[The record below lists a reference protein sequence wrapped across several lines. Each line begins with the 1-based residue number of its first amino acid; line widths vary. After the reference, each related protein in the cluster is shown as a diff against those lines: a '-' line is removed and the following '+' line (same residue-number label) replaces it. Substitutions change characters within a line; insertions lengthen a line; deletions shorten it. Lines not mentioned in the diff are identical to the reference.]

1 GSDLVRLYQMMLGRG
16 VRGTVRVVSEE
27 SVEAMTKVQTGDIRS
42 GPVGTG
48 FGWAVVRTPRGE
60 NESLSPGSY
69 GHGGALHTNAWIDPH
84 KDLFTILLIQRQGL
98 SNSDAAAMRG
108 ELQSLAAGWDR

>member
-1 GSDLVRLYQMMLGRG
+1 MNFVA
-16 VRGTVRVVSEE
+16 
-27 SVEAMTKVQTGDIRS
+27 AMTTVQTGDIRS

-69 GHGGALHTNAWIDPH
+69 GHGGAFGTQAWLDPA
-84 KDLFTILLIQRQGL
+84 KDLFTVLLIQRTGL
-98 SNSDAAAMRG
+98 GNSDASAMRK
-108 ELQSLAAGWDR
+108 ELQGLAAAAVRK